1 MRTRKVEENRGVFL
15 PQVGGSAQLFYLVT
29 SGRCGSFTDGTMTCA
44 LGPGSCFG
52 ETALMYGGDAADATI
67 RAMVPSTA
75 WSVSRC
81 GNVVFVARHFMLKTE
96 FAKTGSGQTSETL
109 KKERRFCRG
118 DFERVVLGAAMARR
132 TAYDSFLATMPLLQP
147 LDQAERGAIAD
158 SLVPRTLAEGEV
170 CVDEGEVTTAIFFV
184 QSGELE
190 ARQPSICTTAGA
202 SQGQATAS
210 AAAEVGSFGGLELT
224 LDEPSAAAAAGG
236 EAGAASYRTGDYFGA
251 VSLLTDAPQPRAIAA
266 TASAGGAVVL
276 SLERRA
282 FKRLVGAKTKSS
294 AELRQVRVPSGNEN
308 TLSFFL
314 SNSFTLSFLRK

>member
-1 MRTRKVEENRGVFL
+1 
-15 PQVGGSAQLFYLVT
+15 
-29 SGRCGSFTDGTMTCA
+29 
-44 LGPGSCFG
+44 
-52 ETALMYGGDAADATI
+52 
-67 RAMVPSTA
+67 
-75 WSVSRC
+75 
-81 GNVVFVARHFMLKTE
+81 
-96 FAKTGSGQTSETL
+96 L

-202 SQGQATAS
+202 SQGQATPS
-210 AAAEVGSFGGLELT
+210 AAAEAGSFGGLELT

-266 TASAGGAVVL
+266 ASAGGAAVL

-314 SNSFTLSFLRK
+314 SFFLSNSFTLSFLRKR

>member
-1 MRTRKVEENRGVFL
+1 
-15 PQVGGSAQLFYLVT
+15 
-29 SGRCGSFTDGTMTCA
+29 
-44 LGPGSCFG
+44 
-52 ETALMYGGDAADATI
+52 
-67 RAMVPSTA
+67 
-75 WSVSRC
+75 
-81 GNVVFVARHFMLKTE
+81 
-96 FAKTGSGQTSETL
+96 L

-202 SQGQATAS
+202 SQGQATPS
-210 AAAEVGSFGGLELT
+210 AAAEAGSFGGLELT
-224 LDEPSAAAAAGG
+224 LDEPSAAAAAAAAAAGGGGGG

-266 TASAGGAVVL
+266 ASAGGAAVL

-314 SNSFTLSFLRK
+314 SNSFTLSFLRKR

>member
-1 MRTRKVEENRGVFL
+1 
-15 PQVGGSAQLFYLVT
+15 
-29 SGRCGSFTDGTMTCA
+29 
-44 LGPGSCFG
+44 
-52 ETALMYGGDAADATI
+52 
-67 RAMVPSTA
+67 
-75 WSVSRC
+75 
-81 GNVVFVARHFMLKTE
+81 
-96 FAKTGSGQTSETL
+96 
-109 KKERRFCRG
+109 
-118 DFERVVLGAAMARR
+118 MARR

-308 TLSFFL
+308 TLLAYFL
-314 SNSFTLSFLRK
+314 SFQFMYPEFSEKMMT